1 MKSGLEWALYGIGT
15 TASTSS
21 GHYRGR
27 KKSPI
32 MFDAGFVNFL
42 LPFVCLWA
50 RKKHKRIF
58 GPNQFVNY
66 SLAGIRS

>member
-1 MKSGLEWALYGIGT
+1 MKSGLEGTGHWMALAPQHSHHQGIIGEE
-15 TASTSS
+15 
-21 GHYRGR
+21 
-27 KKSPI
+27 KSPI

-42 LPFVCLWA
+42 LPFVCGA